1 MPEVIQQ
8 VQKRML
14 ISLSQI
20 AKKLNIQ
27 EGDYIVLEERD
38 GGIFIKPVAWHDKSQ
53 EFFWSEA
60 WQEKMKQSADAL
72 KEGRYKTFSNADE
85 LLEFLGEENNADDN
99 SN

>member
-1 MPEVIQQ
+1 MPLIIQQ

-20 AKKLNIQ
+20 AKKLSIQ
-27 EGDYIVLEERD
+27 EGDYIALEERD

-53 EFFWSEA
+53 EYFWSDS

-72 KEGRYKTFSNADE
+72 KEGRYKTFSNVDD
-85 LLEFLGEENNADDN
+85 LLEFLGEEKNADDN

>member
-27 EGDYIVLEERD
+27 EGDYIAIEERD
-38 GGIFIKPVAWHDKSQ
+38 GGIFIKPVAWHEKSQ
-53 EFFWSEA
+53 EYFWSEA
-60 WQEKMKQSADAL
+60 WQEKMKHSADAL
-72 KEGRYKTFSNADE
+72 KEGRYKTFSEANE
-85 LLEFLGEENNADDN
+85 LLEFLGEENDADDN

>member
-27 EGDYIVLEERD
+27 EGDYIALEERD

-53 EFFWSEA
+53 EYFWSEA
-60 WQEKMKQSADAL
+60 WQGKMKQSTDAL
-72 KEGRYKTFSNADE
+72 KEGRYKTFSDADE
-85 LLEFLGEENNADDN
+85 LLEFLGEENNAEDN